1 MAVAD
6 LTLEGLV
13 HDLNNVFQTIAESAE
28 LLEDDP
34 KWEKLAHTLQRS
46 AGRGHRIA
54 HSILETNRS
63 PIELAPIIENAS
75 QFCQD
80 YLECA
85 NGPKIDVCSEIDA
98 EFRLKGD
105 AAGWERVFVNL
116 FLNSA
121 QAGAKNIRIR
131 AHGHRNCGERR
142 RPRHFARAAAPNLSA
157 ARLHQIDHF
166 GIGALRGAID
176 RGAEW
181 RLCYRRQRPERRRD
195 LHPVHLSRDL
205 GSRDREPYSR
215 AEGVGALGLT

>member
-34 KWEKLAHTLQRS
+34 KWEKLAHTLQRC

-63 PIELAPIIENAS
+63 AIELAPIIENAS

-80 YLECA
+80 YIECA
-85 NGPKIDVCSEIDA
+85 NGPKMDFSSEIDPG
-98 EFRLKGD
+98 FRLKGD

-116 FLNSA
+116 FLNSS

-131 AHGHRNCGERR
+131 AHENEIVVSDDGPGISMELL
-142 RPRHFARAAAPNLSA
+142 PRIFLPRVSTKSIISGLGLYVVQSIVEQNGGSVTAAN
-157 ARLHQIDHF
+157 
-166 GIGALRGAID
+166 GATGGAIFT
-176 RGAEW
+176 
-181 RLCYRRQRPERRRD
+181 
-195 LHPVHLSRDL
+195 LS
-205 GSRDREPYSR
+205 
-215 AEGVGALGLT
+215 T

>member
-34 KWEKLAHTLQRS
+34 RWEKLAHTLQRS

-54 HSILETNRS
+54 HSILETNRTAT
-63 PIELAPIIENAS
+63 ELAPIIENS
-75 QFCQD
+75 LQFCQD

-85 NGPKIDVCSEIDA
+85 NVPKMEFSSEIDA

-121 QAGAKNIRIR
+121 QAGATKIRIR
-131 AHGHRNCGERR
+131 AHDHEIVVSDDGPGISVELL
-142 RPRHFARAAAPNLSA
+142 PRIFHPRVSTKSIISGLGLYVVQSIVEQNGGSVMASNGPN
-157 ARLHQIDHF
+157 
-166 GIGALRGAID
+166 GGAIFTMD
-176 RGAEW
+176 I
-181 RLCYRRQRPERRRD
+181 
-195 LHPVHLSRDL
+195 
-205 GSRDREPYSR
+205 
-215 AEGVGALGLT
+215 